1 MRPITRRRA
10 LQLGGLGLLSAA
22 LGGTGLALG
31 GGARLDP
38 ATGAV
43 MTEPETLRSAD
54 GALQVRLEAVA
65 GRVRI
70 AGREAT
76 AYGYNGGVPG
86 PTLRLRP
93 GDRLQIKLVNRLD
106 APTNLH
112 VHGLHVSPEGNGD
125 NVFVTVDPGESF
137 DYDYRLPEDHP
148 PGVFWYH
155 PHHHGTVAD
164 QLFGGLY
171 GAIVVEDAEE
181 LPVAR
186 ERVLVVSDIS
196 LDAAGRLR
204 QPSTM
209 ERMMGR
215 EGELV
220 LVNGQVRPILAA
232 RPGERERWRVVNA
245 CTSRYLRLRL
255 DGQQLDLLGID
266 SGRYGEARRVEEIVL
281 AAGNRAD
288 LLVTTSAGTSTL
300 DALGVDRGGMGGM
313 MGGSVSGDV
322 GPLATLEV
330 TGDVAAPA
338 PPMPSLPGSRD
349 LRGAEVAERRRL
361 TFDMGMGGGMGG
373 GMGRGG
379 MTFTIDGREFDHD
392 RVDQTVSVGTV
403 EEWTITN
410 TSPMDHPMHLH
421 VWPMQIVAEGGRP
434 VEDVRWQ
441 DVVNIPAR
449 GEVTVRVAFDDFGGR
464 TVYHCHILDHE
475 DNGMMGV
482 IAAG

>member
-1 MRPITRRRA
+1 MRPINRRRA
-10 LQLGGLGLLSAA
+10 LQLGGLGLLSVAV
-22 LGGTGLALG
+22 GGTGLALG
-31 GGARLDP
+31 GGSRLDP
-38 ATGAV
+38 EVGGEMA
-43 MTEPETLRSAD
+43 EPETLRSAD

-65 GRVRI
+65 GPVLI

-93 GDRLQIKLVNRLD
+93 GDRLQIQLVNRLD

-125 NVFVTVDPGESF
+125 NIFVTVDPGESF

-171 GAIVVEDAEE
+171 GAIVVEDPEE

-220 LVNGQVRPILAA
+220 LVNGQVRPILTA

-245 CTSRYLRLRL
+245 CTSRYVRLRL

-266 SGRYGEARRVEEIVL
+266 SGRYAEPRRVEEIVL
-281 AAGNRAD
+281 ATGNRAD
-288 LLVTTSAGTSTL
+288 LLVTTTAGTSTL
-300 DALGVDRGGMGGM
+300 EALGVDRGGMGGM

-338 PPMPSLPGSRD
+338 VPVPPAPRSRD
-349 LRGAEVAERRRL
+349 LRGAEVTERRRL

-379 MTFTIDGREFDHD
+379 MTFTIDGREFDPE
-392 RVDQTVSVGTV
+392 RVDQTVSVGAV

-434 VEDVRWQ
+434 LDDIRWQ
-441 DVVNIPAR
+441 DVVNIPAG

-475 DNGMMGV
+475 DNGMMGIV
-482 IAAG
+482 EAG